1 MIINLLSGKVL
12 KKVVY
17 CKQKNSSGFKVLS
30 SGLKYDN
37 KLIFLGMD
45 NYTPVIG
52 KTYTLFGNSTETQ
65 PYYLKIKELTDKI
78 LHDKNM
84 GVKDLLIY
92 VHKASRNRT
101 ALKKVN
107 YKKSNGSELS
117 SILELLDDSL
127 ADYTPSVEE
136 HLKAEPFYK
145 CITDNTILSTREQ
158 YYLFMIEIEL
168 VNRLNKTEFLKSNY
182 KIALLPYCLRET
194 LTDCKAVPDELDYFC
209 KKCVKECY
217 VNKISTLLRE
227 HDIHPYIW
235 RSIRLKS
242 LMKQLVKKYG
252 STGIMGVACIV
263 ELAGGMRSCMEA
275 GLPVIGLPLNANR
288 CIRWMGD
295 FYENSVDLDELRFLV
310 S

>member
-1 MIINLLSGKVL
+1 M
-12 KKVVY
+12 
-17 CKQKNSSGFKVLS
+17 S
-30 SGLKYDN
+30 SGLKFDN

-45 NYTPVIG
+45 NYTHIIG

-65 PYYLKIKELTDKI
+65 PYYLKIEELTDKI

-84 GVKDLLIY
+84 GVKDLLTYI
-92 VHKASRNRT
+92 HKVSRNRT
-101 ALKKVN
+101 TLKKVN

-117 SILELLDDSL
+117 SILKQLDDSL
-127 ADYTPSVEE
+127 AEYTPGIEE
-136 HLKAEPFYK
+136 HLKTEPFYK

-168 VNRLNKTEFLKSNY
+168 VNRLNKAAFLKCNY
-182 KIALLPYCLRET
+182 KIALLPYCLR
-194 LTDCKAVPDELDYFC
+194 LALDDCKAVPDELDYYC
-209 KKCVKECY
+209 KGCIKDCY
-217 VNKISTLLRE
+217 VNKISFLLNA

-235 RSIRLKS
+235 RTIRLRPMIRK
-242 LMKQLVKKYG
+242 LAQKYG
-252 STGIMGVACIV
+252 STGIMGIACIV
-263 ELAGGMRSCMEA
+263 ELAGGMRTCLKA

-295 FYENSVDLDELRFLV
+295 FYENSVDLDKLRFLV